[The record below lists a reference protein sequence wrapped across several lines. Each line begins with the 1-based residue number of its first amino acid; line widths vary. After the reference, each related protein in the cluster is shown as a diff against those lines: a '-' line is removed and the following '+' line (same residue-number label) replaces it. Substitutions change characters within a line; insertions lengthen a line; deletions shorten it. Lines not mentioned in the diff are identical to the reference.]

1 MDLRPYGIDLVLDPS
16 TDLLTIDKSKIASA
30 QVRRKKRGTA
40 HTTLDVDGIPY
51 EIIESLGEGTF
62 GIVYKGRH
70 EGKLYAIKEIFDIRS
85 PSHFHACVLE
95 IIIHIL
101 LLHESMDLPHGPYVP
116 YLYKVGFDFS
126 RNVMYLVTEMMDDTF
141 EGAIQ
146 DVSKEA
152 NDVLVPYVLARL
164 ATILELFGNRLHFNH
179 RDLHTGNIMLS
190 ADLHRVVLI
199 DFGYACLTWKNLL
212 IQGPSLYDT
221 FPAPSLR
228 VGKEGPCFK
237 VDRDLAFVIFAVYKF
252 YSKYLS
258 ASLLEALRKPLQTT
272 VGSHKCD
279 MGAMCPEYGLKALD
293 DHYEFLDRENVVA
306 QDARPNKVRQQMT
319 HLLSEAKMMRKI
331 ITPCAPNSVRNPK
344 TRRCVKRTG
353 RIGTPFS
360 KRHSRR
366 ALVLSAKVVNCA
378 DKPGHMYNVRTEKCV
393 PIKDTSMKSL

>member
-1 MDLRPYGIDLVLDPS
+1 MDLRPYGLDLVLDPS
-16 TDLLTIDKSKIASA
+16 IDLLTIDKSKIASA
-30 QVRRKKRGTA
+30 QVRRKKRGAA

-70 EGKLYAIKEIFDIRS
+70 EGKMYAIKEIFDIRS

-126 RNVMYLVTEMMDDTF
+126 RNVMYLVTEMMDSTLD
-141 EGAIQ
+141 ESIQ
-146 DVSKEA
+146 AVSKES
-152 NDVLVPYVLARL
+152 NDILIPHVLARL

-179 RDLHTGNIMLS
+179 RDLHSGNVMLS
-190 ADLHRVVLI
+190 ADLQRVVLI

-221 FPAPSLR
+221 FPAPSIR
-228 VGKEGPCFK
+228 VSDGGPCYK
-237 VDRDLAFVIFAVYKF
+237 ADRDLAFVIFVIYKS
-252 YSKYLS
+252 YSKYFS
-258 ASLLEALRKPLQTT
+258 ASLLESLRKPLQTM

-279 MGAMCPEYGLKALD
+279 MGAMCPQYGLRLMD
-293 DHYEFLDRENVVA
+293 DHYEFLDRENVSA
-306 QDARPNKVRQQMT
+306 PDALPNKVRRQMMQRLT
-319 HLLSEAKMMRKI
+319 DAKLASKI
-331 ITPCAPNSVRNPK
+331 LTPCAPNSVRNPK

-366 ALVLSAKVVNCA
+366 ALVLSAKVVDCA
-378 DKPGHMYNVRTEKCV
+378 DKPGHMYDVRTEKCV
-393 PIKDTSMKSL
+393 PIKETSFKSL

>member
-1 MDLRPYGIDLVLDPS
+1 MDLRPYGIDLVLGPS

-40 HTTLDVDGIPY
+40 HVTLDVDGIPY

-146 DVSKEA
+146 DVSKES

-190 ADLHRVVLI
+190 ADLQRVVLI
-199 DFGYACLTWKNLL
+199 DFGYACMTWKNLL

-221 FPAPSLR
+221 FPAPSIR

-252 YSKYLS
+252 YPKYLS

-279 MGAMCPEYGLKALD
+279 MGTMCPEYGLKALD

-306 QDARPNKVRQQMT
+306 PDARPNKVRHQMT
-319 HLLSEAKMMRKI
+319 HLLAEAKMMRKTL
-331 ITPCAPNSVRNPK
+331 TPCAPNSVRNPK

-378 DKPGHMYNVRTEKCV
+378 DKPGHMYDVRTEKCV
-393 PIKDTSMKSL
+393 PIHETHS